1 MAHCNNVLNCS
12 SNGDCVD
19 VDVCKCHIGYTGSAC
34 SETSCESLG
43 YCSGTLQIFALKLQL
58 NEFKI
63 ANPFMTATTTLFI
76 TVIDKIMINLTRNVN
91 NRASP

>member
-43 YCSGTLQIFALKLQL
+43 YCSGTCKHSLSKSVLV
-58 NEFKI
+58 
-63 ANPFMTATTTLFI
+63 T
-76 TVIDKIMINLTRNVN
+76 
-91 NRASP
+91 